1 MEVDSRRK
9 IFDES
14 ISVLKCKEV
23 LRTTHN
29 IYQGIIETGG
39 IYPSIPLSQ
48 WYYMALLTYLSV
60 NRLMRIK
67 VFSHLNLADHRTSG
81 LRLFCVS
88 EQRKFLRTQS
98 ETIPLR
104 IPDTVT

>member
-9 IFDES
+9 VFDES

-48 WYYMALLTYLSV
+48 MVLHGITDIL
-60 NRLMRIK
+60 I
-67 VFSHLNLADHRTSG
+67 
-81 LRLFCVS
+81 C
-88 EQRKFLRTQS
+88 
-98 ETIPLR
+98 
-104 IPDTVT
+104 